1 VFAEKVVTIAA
12 KPIEGRGDMDMG
24 LDGLRVLVTAGGA
37 GIGLKVVEAFLREGA
52 SVYTCDVDRTALDA
66 LAKAHPE
73 FGQSVC
79 DVSNREAVAR
89 LFDDAIRKLGGLDC
103 LVNNAGIAGPTGPV
117 HEIEPEDWDR
127 CLEVCLTG
135 QFNCT
140 RLAVGHLR
148 RSSNASIINLS
159 SAAGR
164 FGFPNRSP
172 YSAAKWGVVGFTK
185 TLSMELGQYGI
196 RCNAILPGTVEGKR
210 IREVIE
216 AKAKIAGRS
225 PADVQDDWLA
235 KASIREMIQPEQLAD
250 MMVFLASSRG
260 RTVSGQGISID
271 GDLQALL

>member
-1 VFAEKVVTIAA
+1 
-12 KPIEGRGDMDMG
+12 MDLG
-24 LDGLRVLVTAGGA
+24 INGLRVLVTAGA
-37 GIGLKVVEAFLREGA
+37 NGIGLRVAEAFLREGA
-52 SVYTCDVDRTALDA
+52 SVYVCDIDQSA
-66 LAKAHPE
+66 LAALNKARPE
-73 FGQSVC
+73 IGSSVC
-79 DVSNREAVAR
+79 DVSDRAAVAK
-89 LFDDAIRKLGGLDC
+89 LFDEAIDHLGGLDC

-117 HEIEPEDWDR
+117 HEIDPAEWDR

-140 RLAVGHLR
+140 RIAVEHLTK
-148 RSSNASIINLS
+148 SSNPSIINLS

-196 RCNAILPGTVEGKR
+196 RCNAILPGTVEGER
-210 IREVIE
+210 IRQVIE
-216 AKAKIAGRS
+216 AKAKIAGK
-225 PADVQDDWLA
+225 PASEVQDEWLA

-250 MMVFLASSRG
+250 MMLFLASTRG
-260 RTVSGQGISID
+260 RTISGQAISID

>member
-1 VFAEKVVTIAA
+1 
-12 KPIEGRGDMDMG
+12 MDLG
-24 LDGLRVLVTAGGA
+24 IKGLRVLVTAGAA
-37 GIGLKVVEAFLREGA
+37 GIGLKVVEAFLGEGA
-52 SVYTCDVDRTALDA
+52 RVYTCDIDASALEA
-66 LAKAHPE
+66 LGKAHPE
-73 FGQSVC
+73 VSHSVC
-79 DVSNREAVAR
+79 DVSNRDAVAK

-117 HEIEPEDWDR
+117 HEIDPGEWDR
-127 CLEVCLTG
+127 CLDVCLTG

-140 RLAVGHLR
+140 RLAVAHLK

-172 YSAAKWGVVGFTK
+172 YAAAKWGVVGFTK

-210 IREVIE
+210 IRDVIE

-225 PADVQDDWLA
+225 AAEVQNEWLA
-235 KASIREMIQPEQLAD
+235 KASIRQMIQPGQLAD
-250 MMVFLASSRG
+250 MMLFLASPRA
-260 RTVSGQGISID
+260 RTVSGQAISID
-271 GDLQALL
+271 GDLQALI